1 VARADK
7 TQTVVEVRE
16 HLAASAATILTH
28 YRGLGVG
35 ELKTLRAALRGVDAE
50 LKVVKNTLA
59 RRAADEAGMAG
70 LADLLEGPTG
80 IVFCGTDPVGPAK
93 ALKAFAK
100 DHPALEI
107 RGGFL
112 DGEVLD
118 QAAAKGLADLS
129 SREELLARMAGL
141 LVAPLAAMARLMQEP
156 LSKQARVMQAL
167 VDERGGA
174 PAEPAAPA
182 AEAEA
187 VEPTATDAAPAD
199 DAPADDAPAAA
210 TEPAEATDAVAASD
224 EAPAD
229 EASADEAPAE
239 DGA

>member
-1 VARADK
+1 MARAEK

-16 HLAASAATILTH
+16 HLTASAATILTH

-35 ELKTLRAALRGVDAE
+35 ELKALRAALRAVDAD

-59 RRAADEAGMAG
+59 RRAANDAGMAG

-100 DHPALEI
+100 DHPALVI

-118 QAAAKGLADLS
+118 EAAATRLADLA

-141 LVAPLAAMARLMQEP
+141 LVAPLAAMARLLQAP
-156 LSKQARVMQAL
+156 LAQQARVMQAL
-167 VDERGGA
+167 VDKGA
-174 PAEPAAPA
+174 ADTSAEAAPA
-182 AEAEA
+182 PVAEAPSAEPEA
-187 VEPTATDAAPAD
+187 AEPEAAEPE
-199 DAPADDAPAAA
+199 AA
-210 TEPAEATDAVAASD
+210 EPEVA
-224 EAPAD
+224 
-229 EASADEAPAE
+229 EASADDGSEEA
-239 DGA
+239 